1 MRYALCAMRFRGL
14 IMGQVLI
21 GVDLG
26 GTNVRIG
33 VVTPKGRVLK
43 KEEYALDPSLGGSK
57 IVEGLVSNLK
67 NFLQERIGR
76 NNQLL
81 GIGIGIAG
89 AIDMKRGRMINSP
102 NIPDLND
109 FRIREFLKK
118 RISSPIV
125 IENDANAFALGEG
138 WVGAAKGSKDY
149 CGITLGTGVGGGIVI
164 NGEILHGSG
173 GMASEVGHMV
183 IDPEGP
189 LCGCG
194 GRGCLEVYASATGI
208 KRMALEAI
216 EKGEGG
222 EIVKRAGGK
231 VEEVTSEK
239 VFQAAQFGDEAAQ
252 KIFHEMGRFL
262 GLGLVNLIHLFDPE
276 KIVIGGKASRAWNT
290 FIKTT
295 MEVVRERTMEGSRE
309 KVKIVQAKC
318 GDDAGILGAA
328 YVALR
333 SMKHRA

>member
-1 MRYALCAMRFRGL
+1 VPVRSKK
-14 IMGQVLI
+14 MGRVLV

-33 VVTPKGRVLK
+33 IVTPKGRVLK
-43 KEEYALDPSLGGSK
+43 REEYPLVPSQGALK

-67 NFLQERIGR
+67 DFIHRRIGK

-89 AIDMKRGRMINSP
+89 AIDMKRGRVINSP
-102 NIPDLND
+102 NIPDFNG
-109 FRIREFLKK
+109 FGIREFIKK
-118 RISSPIV
+118 SISSPIV

-138 WVGAAKGSKDY
+138 WVGAAKGSSYY
-149 CGITLGTGVGGGIVI
+149 CGITLGTGVGGGIII
-164 NGEILHGSG
+164 NGEILHGFG

-208 KRMALEAI
+208 KRMALEVI
-216 EKGEGG
+216 QKGEGE

-231 VEEVTSEK
+231 AEEVTSET
-239 VFQAAQFGDEAAQ
+239 VFEAAQSGDEASQ
-252 KIFHEMGRFL
+252 KIFREMGRFL
-262 GLGLVNLIHLFDPE
+262 GIGLVNLIHLFDPE
-276 KIVIGGKASRAWNT
+276 KIVIGGKASRAWDS
-290 FIKTT
+290 FIRTT
-295 MEVVRERTMEGSRE
+295 REIVMERAMEGSRNR
-309 KVKIVQAKC
+309 VKILQAKC
-318 GDDAGILGAA
+318 GDDAGVLGAA
-328 YVALR
+328 YVSL
-333 SMKHRA
+333 KNIGHRA

>member
-1 MRYALCAMRFRGL
+1 ME
-14 IMGQVLI
+14 QVLV

-33 VVTPKGRVLK
+33 IVTPKGRVLK
-43 KEEYALDPSLGGSK
+43 KEEYALDPSQGGLK

-67 NFLQERIGR
+67 SLLQKRIGK
-76 NNQLL
+76 NNQLV

-89 AIDMKRGRMINSP
+89 AIDMERGRMINSP
-102 NIPDLND
+102 NIPGLNG
-109 FRIREFLKK
+109 FGLREFLQK
-118 RISSPIV
+118 RMSSPIA

-138 WVGAAKGSKDY
+138 WVGAAKGSDYY

-183 IDPEGP
+183 MDPEGP

-194 GRGCLEVYASATGI
+194 GKGCLEVYASATGI
-208 KRMALEAI
+208 RRMALEAI
-216 EKGEGG
+216 ERGEGK
-222 EIVKRAGGK
+222 EILKRAGGE

-239 VFQAAQFGDEAAQ
+239 VFEAAQSGDEAAQ
-252 KIFHEMGRFL
+252 KVFQEMGRFL

-276 KIVIGGKASRAWNT
+276 RIVIGGKASRAWDS

-295 MEVVRERTMEGSRE
+295 MKVVMERAMQGSRE
-309 KVKIVQAKC
+309 KAKIVQAKC

-328 YVALR
+328 YTSLKSIGR
-333 SMKHRA
+333 RA

>member
-1 MRYALCAMRFRGL
+1 
-14 IMGQVLI
+14 MGRVLI

-33 VVTPKGRVLK
+33 IVAPTGRVLK
-43 KEEYALDPSLGGSK
+43 KEEYPLDPSQGGLK
-57 IVEGLVSNLK
+57 IVEELVSNLK
-67 NFLQERIGR
+67 NLLQKRIGK

-89 AIDMKRGRMINSP
+89 AIDMKRGRMIHSP
-102 NIPDLND
+102 NIPDLNG
-109 FRIREFLKK
+109 FGIREFIKK
-118 RISSPIV
+118 RISAPIA

-138 WVGAAKGSKDY
+138 WVGAAKGSKCY

-164 NGEILHGSG
+164 NGEILHGSR
-173 GMASEVGHMV
+173 GMASEVGHML

-194 GRGCLEVYASATGI
+194 GRGCLEAYASATGI
-208 KRMALEAI
+208 RRMALEAI
-216 EKGEGG
+216 ERGEGK
-222 EIVKRAGGK
+222 EILRRAGGK
-231 VEEVTSEK
+231 REEVTSEK
-239 VFQAAQFGDEAAQ
+239 VFEAAQ
-252 KIFHEMGRFL
+252 SGDKAAQMIFHEMGRFL

-276 KIVIGGKASRAWNT
+276 KIVIGGKASRAWDF
-290 FIKTT
+290 FIKTAMDVV
-295 MEVVRERTMEGSRE
+295 MERAMEGSRE

-328 YVALR
+328 YVSLR
-333 SMKHRA
+333 SIEHRA

>member
-1 MRYALCAMRFRGL
+1 
-14 IMGQVLI
+14 
-21 GVDLG
+21 
-26 GTNVRIG
+26 
-33 VVTPKGRVLK
+33 
-43 KEEYALDPSLGGSK
+43 
-57 IVEGLVSNLK
+57 
-67 NFLQERIGR
+67 
-76 NNQLL
+76 
-81 GIGIGIAG
+81 
-89 AIDMKRGRMINSP
+89 MKRGGVINSP
-102 NIPDLND
+102 NIPGLNG
-109 FRIREFLKK
+109 FGIREFIKK
-118 RISSPIV
+118 RISFPIA

-208 KRMALEAI
+208 RRMALEAI

-231 VEEVTSEK
+231 MAEVTAEK
-239 VFQAAQFGDEAAQ
+239 VFEAAQSGDEAAQ

-262 GLGLVNLIHLFDPE
+262 GLGLVTLIHLFDPE
-276 KIVIGGKASRAWNT
+276 KIVIGGKASRAWNA

-295 MEVVRERTMEGSRE
+295 MEVVRQRAMEGSRE

-328 YVALR
+328 YVSLK

>member
-1 MRYALCAMRFRGL
+1 M
-14 IMGQVLI
+14 IMSQVLV

-33 VVTPKGRVLK
+33 IVTPKGRVLK
-43 KEEYALDPSLGGSK
+43 KEEYTLDPSREGLN

-67 NFLQERIGR
+67 NLLQKRIGK
-76 NNQLL
+76 NDQLL

-89 AIDMKRGRMINSP
+89 TIDMNRGRMINSP
-102 NIPDLND
+102 NIPDLNG
-109 FRIREFLKK
+109 FGIREFIKK
-118 RISSPIV
+118 RMSSPIA

-194 GRGCLEVYASATGI
+194 GKGCLEVYASATGI
-208 KRMALEAI
+208 RRMALETI
-216 EKGEGG
+216 EKGEGR
-222 EIVKRAGGK
+222 EILKRAGGK

-239 VFQAAQFGDEAAQ
+239 VFEAAQSGDKAAQ
-252 KIFHEMGRFL
+252 KIFNEMGRFL

-276 KIVIGGKASRAWNT
+276 KIVIGGKASRAWDS
-290 FIKTT
+290 FIETT
-295 MEVVRERTMEGSRE
+295 MEVVMERAMEGSRE
-309 KVKIVQAKC
+309 KVKIVRAKC

-328 YVALR
+328 YVSLKSIGR
-333 SMKHRA
+333 RE

>member
-1 MRYALCAMRFRGL
+1 
-14 IMGQVLI
+14 MGRVLV

-33 VVTPKGRVLK
+33 IVTPMGKILK
-43 KEEYALDPSLGGSK
+43 KEEYALDPSQGGLK

-67 NFLQERIGR
+67 NLLQKRIGK
-76 NNQLL
+76 NDQLL

-89 AIDMKRGRMINSP
+89 TIDMKRGRMINSP
-102 NIPDLND
+102 NIPDLNG
-109 FRIREFLKK
+109 FGIREFIKK
-118 RISSPIV
+118 RMSSPIA

-194 GRGCLEVYASATGI
+194 GKGCLEVYASATGI
-208 KRMALEAI
+208 RRMALEAI
-216 EKGEGG
+216 EKGKGG
-222 EIVKRAGGK
+222 EILKRAGGK
-231 VEEVTSEK
+231 VEEITSEK
-239 VFQAAQFGDEAAQ
+239 VFEAAQSGDKAAQ
-252 KIFHEMGRFL
+252 KIFNEMGRFL

-276 KIVIGGKASRAWNT
+276 KIVIGGKASRAWDS
-290 FIKTT
+290 FINTT
-295 MEVVRERTMEGSRE
+295 MEVVTERAMEGSRE

-328 YVALR
+328 FVSLR
-333 SMKHRA
+333 SIGR

>member
-14 IMGQVLI
+14 IMGRVLV

-33 VVTPKGRVLK
+33 IVTPKGRVLK
-43 KEEYALDPSLGGSK
+43 KEEYALDPSQRGVR

-67 NFLQERIGR
+67 DFIQKRIGK

-89 AIDMKRGRMINSP
+89 AIDMKKGRIINSP
-102 NIPDLND
+102 NIPDLNG
-109 FRIREFLKK
+109 FGIREFIKK
-118 RISSPIV
+118 RISSPIA

-138 WVGAAKGSKDY
+138 WVGAAKGSTHY

-164 NGEILHGSG
+164 NGEIFHGSG

-194 GRGCLEVYASATGI
+194 GKGCLEVYASATGI
-208 KRMALEAI
+208 RRMALEAI
-216 EKGEGG
+216 EKGKGG
-222 EIVKRAGGK
+222 EILKRAGGK
-231 VEEVTSEK
+231 VEEITSEK
-239 VFQAAQFGDEAAQ
+239 VFEAAQSGDKAAQ
-252 KIFHEMGRFL
+252 KIFNEMGRFL

-276 KIVIGGKASRAWNT
+276 KIVIGGKASRAWDS
-290 FIKTT
+290 FINTT
-295 MEVVRERTMEGSRE
+295 MEVVTERAMEGSRE

-328 YVALR
+328 YVSLR
-333 SMKHRA
+333 SIGR